1 MKNFTDK
8 NYRNLIVWLIAAWF
22 VFALS
27 ASALLWF
34 KNDANRVGISVA
46 IAATTPILIFAV
58 WFAMSDRFRRFTFS
72 LDPQILT
79 LVQTWRIIG
88 FTFVLLE
95 ARGTLPA
102 IFALSAGYGDMLI
115 GTTATFVAWKMASP
129 IHRNGF
135 IFWQVLGIADLVS
148 AVGLGTTAG
157 LLSPHGASM
166 AAMTVLPL
174 SLIPTFLVPLF
185 FILHVICIVQARAW
199 KSDSRDAPTG
209 VKTVQF
215 SGI

>member
-1 MKNFTDK
+1 MKNSADK
-8 NYRNLIVWLIAAWF
+8 NYVKLIAGLIAVWF

-34 KNDANRVGISVA
+34 KNGANRIGIAVA

-58 WFAMSDRFRRFTFS
+58 WFATSERFRRFTLS

-79 LVQTWRIIG
+79 LAQTWRIIG
-88 FTFVLLE
+88 FIFVLLE
-95 ARGTLPA
+95 ARSVLPA
-102 IFALSAGYGDMLI
+102 VFALSAGYGDMLI
-115 GTTATFVAWKMASP
+115 GTTATFVAWKMANP

-135 IFWQVLGIADLVS
+135 IFWQLLGIADLVT
-148 AVGLGTTAG
+148 AVGLGTTAP
-157 LLSPHGASM
+157 LLSPHGPSM

-185 FILHVICIVQARAW
+185 LILHVICIAQARAW
-199 KSDSRDAPTG
+199 KSSSSDARTG
-209 VKTVQF
+209 VKTVQY
-215 SGI
+215 SAI